1 MGYPISLEGKVAL
14 VVGGAGGIGAATSRM
29 LAEAGARIAVTHLD
43 RPKPP
48 MQAAGLIDALPGSGH
63 SAFPADV
70 ADTPSLI
77 ALRDA
82 IQQRYGRL
90 DILVNAAGFTKP
102 VPHADLDAL
111 DDELIDRMFAVNWRG
126 QFATIRTFAPLLK
139 ASGDGLVVSI
149 SSIAAFTGVGSSI
162 AYCAAKAGI
171 DVMTKSLARALAPE
185 IRVLAVA
192 PGVVDT
198 GFVPGRDADFNDKV
212 AASTPLKRI
221 GTAEDIAAA
230 ITACATH
237 ARLLDRTHDP
247 GRWRPGALSEGRT
260 DHARSRTEEPSS
272 PAPSPA
278 T

>member
-29 LAEAGARIAVTHLD
+29 LADAGAQVAVTHLD
-43 RPKPP
+43 RPELAS
-48 MQAAGLIDALPGSGH
+48 AAADLIGTLSGSGH

-77 ALRDA
+77 ELRDA

-90 DILVNAAGFTKP
+90 DILINAAGFTKP

-171 DVMTKSLARALAPE
+171 DVMTKALARVLAPE

-198 GFVPGRDADFNDKV
+198 GFVPGRNEDFNDKV

-221 GTAEDIAAA
+221 GSADDIAAA
-230 ITACATH
+230 ITACATMLGYSTGH
-237 ARLLDRTHDP
+237 TIQVDG
-247 GRWRPGALSEGRT
+247 GRAL
-260 DHARSRTEEPSS
+260 
-272 PAPSPA
+272 
-278 T
+278 

>member
-29 LAEAGARIAVTHLD
+29 LAQAGARIAVTHLD
-43 RPKPP
+43 RPETAN
-48 MQAAGLIDALPGSGH
+48 QAASLIDTLPGSGH

-82 IQQRYGRL
+82 IQQHYGRL
-90 DILVNAAGFTKP
+90 DILINAAGFTKP
-102 VPHADLDAL
+102 VPHADLEAL

-171 DVMTKSLARALAPE
+171 DVMTKALARVLAPE

-198 GFVPGRDADFNDKV
+198 GFVPGRNVDFNDKV
-212 AASTPLKRI
+212 ADSTPLKRI
-221 GTAEDIAAA
+221 GSAEDIAAA
-230 ITACATH
+230 ITACATMLGYSTGH
-237 ARLLDRTHDP
+237 TIQVDG
-247 GRWRPGALSEGRT
+247 GRAL
-260 DHARSRTEEPSS
+260 
-272 PAPSPA
+272 
-278 T
+278 